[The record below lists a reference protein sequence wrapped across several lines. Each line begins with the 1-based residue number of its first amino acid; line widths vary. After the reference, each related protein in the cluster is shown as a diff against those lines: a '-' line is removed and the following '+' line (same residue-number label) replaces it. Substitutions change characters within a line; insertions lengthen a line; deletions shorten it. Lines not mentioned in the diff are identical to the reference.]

1 MPLEEAPRG
10 EIGIPRVL
18 NMYENYPFWFTLL
31 FTELG
36 FRVVLSPRS
45 SRAIFDAGLETMPSE
60 SVCYPARLAHGHIQ
74 SLLDMGVKTI
84 FYPCLPS
91 EVDEGSG
98 GDNHYNCPDR
108 RYLSGSHS

>member
-1 MPLEEAPRG
+1 MGSIPVSYTHLDVYKRQLLDYQPLPLEEAPRG

-18 NMYENYPFWFTLL
+18 NMYENYPFWFTF

-60 SVCYPARLAHGHIQ
+60 SVCYPARLAHGHIPV
-74 SLLDMGVKTI
+74 SYTHLAATI
-84 FYPCLPS
+84 YMLYYS
-91 EVDEGSG
+91 
-98 GDNHYNCPDR
+98 
-108 RYLSGSHS
+108 